1 MHCNHTNW
9 EGSLTVFMNWYD
21 IVLFLATGM
30 ADGPHRGRSG
40 TLPPITRSRTTSE
53 GNPAMMFWNGRP
65 HFHSFRPSN
74 VYRSHSPPL
83 GSPVSPPSAGGS
95 TDSAGSSYSL
105 ADEPDLATEHDHPNI
120 SRFGHCLTPDE
131 AIAEEDYSDSPL
143 CGTIYVPMTLPS
155 DDDGYVEMSPKGN
168 HHNNS
173 PSTSLSNTLTIGN
186 PSGDMRFVE
195 YPLEKVTSYFPP
207 SEDDDARPT
216 RAYSVGSRPECQK
229 KYLELLTSNNENLR
243 VRALSVGSKTKKV
256 LGRVLPS
263 HGHHS
268 HHGSKSSSA
277 PILSNV
283 RGPGSHTSIGPMG
296 DLMEMDFSRSGSIN
310 NSGYM
315 EMRAGLKSNRGY
327 VPMKP
332 GVTTNTNRSKAEN
345 SPYVDMT
352 SGSSPARPS
361 LISPP
366 VEHNGLSNDYME
378 MDPRKNSNNNN
389 NNNNNSTDYLTM
401 SFNSST
407 DRHSNVNYQ
416 LSPVKTSLPY
426 GSPFGSPKTE
436 PPTPDGYV
444 EMSLGRG
451 HQRQS
456 SLDSAQIVN
465 EDYANMSMGKKRD
478 RNCRKKDKARSQPIA
493 IQNSSNNTSK
503 NNGGGASSSSPRY
516 ALLTRKFST
525 GTPPTMHLPLASDS
539 SSYGSLPR
547 QKSRKNSRRD
557 SKDSSSSSINTPS
570 SSSTIFPFSLNSPCS
585 PIKSEISSAPSSTI
599 KVPAGVLAAVY
610 KKPNKTD
617 SDYTPMNF
625 CKSSNQSDYV
635 NYNPAKTPVNE
646 DDYAVMKPGVLFTSR
661 TAIKQPTDSASFRPI
676 KENKDDSLKKSNETQ
691 ASEQPYEVLKPRS
704 RPASVTESIRSSL
717 SRPSSTSSELYSGCS
732 SSGSTIVGSRP
743 DSANSDRVRPPSV
756 SSTDVQLHY
765 ASLDL
770 EDGNRSP
777 RNLKGS
783 VTTGETPGQV
793 EATLTYAAIDFVKS
807 EGLKHNSL
815 TSNTKVKH

>member
-1 MHCNHTNW
+1 ML
-9 EGSLTVFMNWYD
+9 GKGVLAAVFFLG
-21 IVLFLATGM
+21 IGVILFFFFAAGM

-65 HFHSFRPSN
+65 HFHSFRPTT

-105 ADEPDLATEHDHPNI
+105 ADETDLATEHDHPNI
-120 SRFGHCLTPDE
+120 SSRFGHCLTPDE

-173 PSTSLSNTLTIGN
+173 PTTSLSNTLTIGN

-229 KYLELLTSNNENLR
+229 KYLELLTSSNNENLR

-263 HGHHS
+263 HGYHS

-277 PILSNV
+277 PLLSNV

-315 EMRAGLKSNRGY
+315 EMRGAGLKTNNRGY

-332 GVTTNTNRSKAEN
+332 GVVTTTNRGKVEN
-345 SPYVDMT
+345 SPYVDMS

-361 LISPP
+361 LISPS

-389 NNNNNSTDYLTM
+389 NNNSTDYLTM
-401 SFNSST
+401 SFNSSST
-407 DRHSNVNYQ
+407 DRHSNINYQ

-426 GSPFGSPKTE
+426 GSPYGSPKTE

-444 EMSLGRG
+444 EMSLGRSG
-451 HQRQS
+451 HHQRQS

-478 RNCRKKDKARSQPIA
+478 RNFRKKDKARSQPIA

-525 GTPPTMHLPLASDS
+525 GTPPTMHLPLTLDS

-585 PIKSEISSAPSSTI
+585 PIKSEITSAPSTTI

-625 CKSSNQSDYV
+625 CKSSSNQSDYV
-635 NYNPAKTPVNE
+635 NYNPAKTTPVDE
-646 DDYAVMKPGVLFTSR
+646 DDYAVMKPGQVRSGVVLPSR
-661 TAIKQPTDSASFRPI
+661 TTAADSAASFRPI
-676 KENKDDSLKKSNETQ
+676 KENKDDSSEKS
-691 ASEQPYEVLKPRS
+691 SEQPYEVLKPRS

-717 SRPSSTSSELYSGCS
+717 SRPSSTSSELYSACS

-743 DSANSDRVRPPSV
+743 DSANSDRVRPPS
-756 SSTDVQLHY
+756 TDVVQLHY

-770 EDGNRSP
+770 EEGNRSP
-777 RNLKGS
+777 RSLKG
-783 VTTGETPGQV
+783 GESSSGQV

-815 TSNTKVKH
+815 TSNTNKVKH